1 MANNLSF
8 AVALELVST
17 AFNQGM
23 DAARQKYQGNM
34 DAMGKSTQELSAEA
48 KKAQAALQS
57 IVMAGDSRAISQGF
71 VQATQALKGLES
83 GLSLSTAEMKQF
95 SLAQRQAMAE
105 LRAELIKARSEL
117 SQLVATRAPIETI
130 TAARQRVT
138 ELATE
143 VSTARATY
151 QSFQAAAVQAMQ
163 RAEIATQASTAA
175 AKNAGSAIYG
185 MLNIRSS
192 GAIQAEINAINQ
204 ALAQFRQNANASGSE
219 LSRVMAAGK
228 ASIASLRAEMSGIP
242 STATSAS
249 QGLSGVASS
258 LTSITGTAVGMAAV
272 AAGLKTIFD
281 TTKQFEGL
289 QKQMEYSIPATQKV
303 AESMQYTKDV
313 ANKLGLDVV
322 STTEGFIK
330 FAAATKGTSLEG
342 QATKDVFEGVSAA
355 AATMGMSSY
364 EASLTFQALSQIAG
378 KGRVQLEELR
388 GQLAERFPPAMVIAA
403 KSMGVTQSRLMEMIS
418 AGLDAGEFL
427 GAFGRQLQEE
437 FSETALKNV
446 NSLPGK
452 INLVSNAFIELQLSA
467 SRMGLDAMFAGIIEK
482 VTSLLNTASTGMA
495 GLDSSTKAAVSATLE
510 AVTQLFGSTIGTVIA
525 AVSTVHDLLSSVT
538 TLIASVI
545 SGFLGLNQS
554 TEQVGLLTRAL
565 QGVSILIGALGDG
578 VDALGIT
585 FTLVSGIGQKVFADL
600 ARILAKFT
608 FGSVSVA
615 FRDMYTQLDK
625 AGEENLNK
633 AETMMAKF
641 NSKTVAALDKAA
653 GESEKSENRI
663 SDAAVKSADTSSTA
677 HAGAATKV
685 AASHDASATKAS
697 ASQAEI
703 ATAAKTT
710 ATSTAAAHA
719 DAATKI
725 GASYVGMSPAINATK
740 EALTSVGASGVLSAN
755 RVMAANAGLQTSQ
768 ENVAAAA
775 KLYDAA
781 MLENAASQNVFT
793 AGTKEAS
800 AQMLG
805 LTVAS
810 TDAATTI
817 AKDYISV
824 ASSTATA
831 AGSFK
836 VMETAGQAA
845 IRAVNEAAKAG
856 ADGKLHLEAFAGKGG
871 QLVVDTGKQVDSI
884 REVITKMAGEV
895 GLQLPP
901 AAMKF
906 SQMGEAM
913 AVAIRYNDSLAASI
927 GKKLPE
933 AIASLKPDEL
943 VKFRDTFVDSMERA
957 GVSSTYVKDRT
968 IEMATALVSAFGGE
982 LTSSLTSVS
991 AQFNRNMTAV
1001 NGLAADL
1008 KNLKAVGI
1016 DTGKM
1021 LEQSMAGVLS
1031 TAKNEAEINTLIA
1044 AWKRLGAEG
1053 KVTGTQ
1059 MAFGIAEA
1067 KAKANE
1073 LTPTI
1078 VEMTTKMT
1086 KAIGT
1091 DIVPALKVMSMG
1103 FENNITRVDALASQ
1117 LDVLKKQG
1125 IDTGK
1130 MISLSMSTMLES
1142 AKNQAEVTKLIDMW
1156 RKLGSQGKVT
1166 GEDLRAGLQAANAKL
1181 DELKPG
1187 INSLNEAFKT
1197 MGMQTRAEAQKI
1209 AKQYGD
1215 AYDMMRASGQLTTEQ
1230 LREAF
1235 KKYATAS
1242 IAANGGVADS
1252 MLAIKAQ
1259 QLDLNVTVSRGG
1271 EIVIQST
1278 KEVMDVAKQHKDS
1291 ILDLRDVDNEVSK
1304 TINTNLE
1311 EEIALRDRATAATD
1325 AQASADSRRG
1335 SSSPR
1340 GMGGGGD
1347 SGGGGGGGSSGGA
1360 SGGTSESGDNWMSIY
1375 TTLKNYGMDEGT
1387 AKRTAS
1393 EFVSDTGIVVMPTK
1407 YRKNQYETL
1416 SQLVMNAGQAY
1427 IQSRGSGAGSGVGVG
1442 TSANATSSPPTP
1454 PAASSQPVIP
1464 VPSSARKAVSPPS
1477 PTIQG
1482 AATSAQPFTAT
1493 ASGRTIDVNFTLG
1506 GVTIPLSTS
1515 EDNES
1520 KLLQALSAAKA
1531 IS

>member
-23 DAARQKYQGNM
+23 DAARRKFQDDTG
-34 DAMGKSTQELSAEA
+34 AMSKSTQELSAEA
-48 KKAQAALQS
+48 KKAQASLQS
-57 IVMAGDSRAISQGF
+57 IVLAGDSRAISQGF
-71 VQATQALKGLES
+71 VQATRDLKGLEN
-83 GLSLSTAEMKQF
+83 GLNLSTAEMKQF
-95 SLAQRQAMAE
+95 SLAQRQAMSE
-105 LRAELIKARSEL
+105 LRAELIKARSDL

-151 QSFQAAAVQAMQ
+151 QTFQAAAVQAMQ

-192 GAIQAEINAINQ
+192 GAIQTEINAINQ
-204 ALAQFRQNANASGSE
+204 ALTQFRTNANASSSE

-228 ASIASLRAEMSGIP
+228 ASIASLRAEMAGIP
-242 STATSAS
+242 PTATSTS
-249 QGLSGVASS
+249 QGLSGVANS

-281 TTKQFEGL
+281 TTKQFESL
-289 QKQMEYSIPATQKV
+289 QKQMEYSITATQKV
-303 AESMQYTKDV
+303 GESMQYTKDI

-427 GAFGRQLQEE
+427 GAFGRQLKED
-437 FSETALKNV
+437 FGETATKNID
-446 NSLPGK
+446 SLPGK
-452 INLVSNAFIELQLSA
+452 INLVSNAFIELQLSM
-467 SRMGLDAMFAGIIEK
+467 SRMGLDVMFAGIITQ
-482 VTSLLNTASTGMA
+482 VTTLLNSASAGMA
-495 GLDSSTKAAVSATLE
+495 GLDAKTKAAVSATLE
-510 AVTQLFGSTIGTVIA
+510 AVTQLFGSTLKTVIA
-525 AVSTVHDLLSSVT
+525 AVSTVHDTLSSVT
-538 TLIASVI
+538 TLIAGTI
-545 SGFLGLNQS
+545 SGFAGLNQS

-565 QGVSILIGALGDG
+565 QGVSILVGALGDG

-663 SDAAVKSADTSSTA
+663 SDAAVKSASTSSTA
-677 HAGAATKV
+677 HADASTKMAAAHDAAATHAATAQNNIATSAKTASTSV
-685 AASHDASATKAS
+685 AAS
-697 ASQAEI
+697 
-703 ATAAKTT
+703 
-710 ATSTAAAHA
+710 HA
-719 DAATKI
+719 DAATK
-725 GASYVGMSPAINATK
+725 VGTAYTGLSAPLNAVK
-740 EALTSVGASGVLSAN
+740 TSLNDVGSVGVLSAN
-755 RVMAANAGLQTSQ
+755 RIISANAGLQTSQ

-781 MLENAASQNVFT
+781 MLENATSQNIFT

-800 AQMLG
+800 AQILG
-805 LTVAS
+805 LSTAS
-810 TDAATTI
+810 TAAATTI
-817 AKDYISV
+817 AKNYVDM
-824 ASSTATA
+824 ASGNINA
-831 AGSFK
+831 ANSFK
-836 VMETAGQAA
+836 TMETAGQAA
-845 IRAVNEAAKAG
+845 TRAVNEAAKAG

-871 QLVVDTGKQVDSI
+871 SLVVDTGKQVDSI
-884 REVITKMAGEV
+884 REVITKMASEV

-906 SQMGEAM
+906 EQMGEAM
-913 AVAIRYNDSLAASI
+913 AVAIRYNDNLAAAI

-943 VKFRDTFVDSMERA
+943 VKFRDTFVGSMERA

-991 AQFNRNMTAV
+991 AQFNRNMSAV
-1001 NGLAADL
+1001 NGLANDL

-1021 LEQSMAGVLS
+1021 LEQSMSGVLS

-1067 KAKANE
+1067 RAKANE

-1078 VEMTTKMT
+1078 IDMTTKMT

-1091 DIVPALKVMSMG
+1091 DITPALKVMSMG
-1103 FENNITRVDALASQ
+1103 FENNITRVNALSSQ

-1130 MISLSMSTMLES
+1130 MMSLSMNTMLDS
-1142 AKNQAEVTKLIDMW
+1142 AKNQAEITKLIELW
-1156 RKLGSQGKVT
+1156 RNLGSQGKVT

-1197 MGMQTRAEAQKI
+1197 MGMQSREEARKLAE
-1209 AKQYGD
+1209 QYGD
-1215 AYDMMRASGQLTTEQ
+1215 AYDMMRASGQLTSAQ
-1230 LREAF
+1230 LEEAF
-1235 KKYATAS
+1235 KKYATAA
-1242 IAANGGVADS
+1242 IAANGGVVSS
-1252 MLAIKAQ
+1252 MVAVKAQ
-1259 QLDLNVTVSRGG
+1259 QLDLNVTVGNSG
-1271 EIVIQST
+1271 EVIVAST
-1278 KEVMDVAKQHKDS
+1278 KAAIDAASQHKGS
-1291 ILDLRDVDNEVSK
+1291 LLDLRDVSNSTSSTVNS
-1304 TINTNLE
+1304 NLE
-1311 EEIALRDRATAATD
+1311 EEIALRERATSATQR
-1325 AQASADSRRG
+1325 QASADSSRG
-1335 SSSPR
+1335 AASS
-1340 GMGGGGD
+1340 
-1347 SGGGGGGGSSGGA
+1347 SGGGGGGGGGGSA
-1360 SGGTSESGDNWMSIY
+1360 GGEMSDNWMSIF
-1375 TTLKNYGMDEGT
+1375 TTLKNYGMDEET
-1387 AKRTAS
+1387 AKRTAN
-1393 EFVSDTGIVVMPTK
+1393 EFVTDTGIVVMPTK

-1416 SQLVMNAGQAY
+1416 SQMVMNAGQAY
-1427 IQSRGSGAGSGVGVG
+1427 IQSRGSGGGGGMGAALGSI
-1442 TSANATSSPPTP
+1442 TPTQAP
-1454 PAASSQPVIP
+1454 SIP
-1464 VPSSARKAVSPPS
+1464 VPSSAQRAVSPPS
-1477 PTIQG
+1477 ASIQG
-1482 AATSAQPFTAT
+1482 AATSAQPPVPTS
-1493 ASGRTIDVNFTLG
+1493 SGRTIDVNFTLG
-1506 GVTIPLSTS
+1506 GATIPMTTNA
-1515 EDNES
+1515 DNEA